1 MVDGTGSVSRRTF
14 LSRGLGLL
22 LAVPAA
28 GALAALAS
36 CGDSST
42 QPAAPAAP
50 PQPPAAA
57 PAAPSQPRPVAPVA
71 PPAAPGQ
78 AVAPADAL
86 VTEITAS
93 AGLVSAL
100 QYVNVSPIPDQ
111 RCEGCQL
118 YTATGPEK
126 GKCVLFQQ
134 GLVMAGGHCTSWVK
148 KQA

>member
-42 QPAAPAAP
+42 KPAAPAAP

-57 PAAPSQPRPVAPVA
+57 PPAPSQPRPAT
-71 PPAAPGQ
+71 PGQ

>member
-42 QPAAPAAP
+42 KPAAPAAP

-57 PAAPSQPRPVAPVA
+57 P
-71 PPAAPGQ
+71 
-78 AVAPADAL
+78 PADAL
-86 VTEITAS
+86 VSEITAS